1 MSNCVKWTHPVCAD
15 NMVLDVISSWK
26 HEGRA
31 NLCGFA
37 FRYEGTDVNPY
48 TVHTFRSMA
57 KSRDG
62 FDMYVIEFRST
73 YLYKSPATLYETAV
87 RRLIEKYPDSFKSS
101 IAYKQHAKENSL

>member
-1 MSNCVKWTHPVCAD
+1 MSNCVKCTHPVCAD
-15 NMVLDVISSWK
+15 NLVLDVISSWK

-57 KSRDG
+57 KNTDG

-73 YLYKSPATLYETAV
+73 YLYKSPSSLYETAL
-87 RRLIEKYPDSFKSS
+87 RRLIEKYPDAFKSS
-101 IAYKQHAKENSL
+101 YAYKSYARRNSL